1 MPCATMMMMSLRC
14 CGVCV
19 AGQVVAWVLS
29 QLTLSPWEQA
39 GAAGVT
45 PLMLAAQAG
54 ATAVLQAMLVRP
66 TYHRCSG
73 HHGDAALG

>member
-1 MPCATMMMMSLRC
+1 MYDYDDEPALLWC
-14 CGVCV
+14 VCV

-73 HHGDAALG
+73 QSW